1 MKAILNAGRIAIIL
15 VVALP
20 LVAAAQSTA
29 QPPAPP
35 SLWVV
40 PGLGVGQWTLDE
52 KVADYIWVMGD
63 SLPFSVWVKGD
74 SVIADTRL
82 SGTDLVFR
90 PQLLEK
96 SWPTPRIF
104 VVYPPG
110 SNDVWAVGTADPGA
124 RTIDRAGIGSTEQQV
139 TAAYQDPQMVL
150 ELPLRSRTLIYDNR
164 GIAFEFAYLPSTGQ
178 YSPSAGRVFV
188 FRSGQGRAIWRLP

>member
-1 MKAILNAGRIAIIL
+1 MKAILNAGRIAMIL
-15 VVALP
+15 LVALP
-20 LVAAAQSTA
+20 VAAMAQST
-29 QPPAPP
+29 PPT
-35 SLWVV
+35 LWVV

-52 KVADYIWVMGD
+52 KVADYVWVMGD
-63 SLPFSVWVKGD
+63 SLPFSAWVKGD
-74 SVIADTRL
+74 AVIADTRL
-82 SGTDLVFR
+82 NGTDLVFR

-104 VVYPPG
+104 IVYPPG
-110 SNDVWAVGTADPGA
+110 SNDVWAVGTTDPGA
-124 RTIDRAGIGSTEQQV
+124 RTIDRAGVGSTEQQV

-164 GIAFEFAYLPSTGQ
+164 GIAFEFAYLPATGR

-188 FRSGQGRAIWRLP
+188 FRPGQGRAIWRLP

>member
-1 MKAILNAGRIAIIL
+1 MKAILNAGRIAMIL
-15 VVALP
+15 LVALP
-20 LVAAAQSTA
+20 VAAMAQST
-29 QPPAPP
+29 PPT
-35 SLWVV
+35 LWVV
-40 PGLGVGQWTLDE
+40 PGLGVGQWTVDE
-52 KVADYIWVMGD
+52 KVADYVWVMGN
-63 SLPFSVWVKGD
+63 SLPFSAWVKGD
-74 SVIADTRL
+74 AVIADTHL
-82 SGTDLVFR
+82 NGTDLVFR

-96 SWPTPRIF
+96 TWPTPRIF
-104 VVYPPG
+104 IVYPPG
-110 SNDVWAVGTADPGA
+110 SNDVWAVGTTDPAA

-188 FRSGQGRAIWRLP
+188 FRPGQGRAIWRLP